1 MFYRT
6 YRNIQSVYDGCHDAC
21 TTISFPNPRQ
31 RLDSLTAK
39 PREKASNAVPLDKFS
54 NGVIAGQFPVTREQ
68 VKVVPEFRRSKP
80 GSSHSPALM
89 RVLFDNGTPRGVA
102 AALTEH
108 IVEEARSHGW
118 DILGNG
124 ELLDAAEAVGF
135 DVFVTTT
142 TTSYISRIYGR
153 KIAIV
158 VLDKARWKLIR
169 RKLPEIAAAVA
180 SAKQGSFVLIEIP
193 TD

>member
-1 MFYRT
+1 
-6 YRNIQSVYDGCHDAC
+6 
-21 TTISFPNPRQ
+21 
-31 RLDSLTAK
+31 
-39 PREKASNAVPLDKFS
+39 
-54 NGVIAGQFPVTREQ
+54 
-68 VKVVPEFRRSKP
+68 
-80 GSSHSPALM
+80 M

-118 DILGNG
+118 DTLGNG
-124 ELLDAAEAVGF
+124 ELLDAAESTGF
-135 DVFVTTT
+135 DVFVTTDRNLRYQQNLT
-142 TTSYISRIYGR
+142 GR

-169 RKLPEIAAAVA
+169 RRLPEIAAAVA
-180 SAKQGSFVLIEIP
+180 SAKQGSFVLVEIP